1 MKMRVIFTVMNT
13 TAQAVLI
20 STEITLI
27 LIKDVKG

>member
-1 MKMRVIFTVMNT
+1 MKIRVIFTVMNT

-20 STEITLI
+20 ATEITLI

>member
-1 MKMRVIFTVMNT
+1 MRVIFTVMNT

-20 STEITLI
+20 ATEITLI

>member
-1 MKMRVIFTVMNT
+1 MRVIFTVMNT

-20 STEITLI
+20 VTEITLI

>member
-1 MKMRVIFTVMNT
+1 MKIRVIFTVMNT

-20 STEITLI
+20 ATKITLI

>member
-20 STEITLI
+20 ATEITLI

>member
-13 TAQAVLI
+13 TAQAVLTA
-20 STEITLI
+20 TEITLI

>member
-20 STEITLI
+20 ATEITLV
-27 LIKDVKG
+27 LIKNVKG

>member
-20 STEITLI
+20 ATEITLI
-27 LIKDVKG
+27 FINDIKS

>member
-1 MKMRVIFTVMNT
+1 MKMRVIFTVTNT

-20 STEITLI
+20 ATEITLI

>member
-1 MKMRVIFTVMNT
+1 MKIRVIFTVVNT

-20 STEITLI
+20 ATEITLI